1 MCVAC
6 VVWVWWSV
14 YSMNG
19 VCVVCMVWWSVYG
32 VCVMSVGCT
41 WYVQCICCEYGVWCG
56 GGAYAVTECV

>member
-1 MCVAC
+1 
-6 VVWVWWSV
+6 
-14 YSMNG
+14 MNG
-19 VCVVCMVWWSVYG
+19 VCVVCMVWWGVYG